1 MYCCATYILIFTVT
15 SWYTETGCPF
25 NIYHLEGYTKSMGL
39 FCNGRGVFS
48 QKFSGKADHLAPI
61 LPK

>member
-25 NIYHLEGYTKSMGL
+25 NIYHLEGYILSL
-39 FCNGRGVFS
+39 WDFS
-48 QKFSGKADHLAPI
+48 VTGAGCFHKNFPVKQI
-61 LPK
+61 T